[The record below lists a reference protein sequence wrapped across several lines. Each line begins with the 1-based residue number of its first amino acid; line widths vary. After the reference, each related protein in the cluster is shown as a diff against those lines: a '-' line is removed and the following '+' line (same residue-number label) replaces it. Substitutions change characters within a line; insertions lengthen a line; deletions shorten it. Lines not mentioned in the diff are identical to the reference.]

1 MLAMVIL
8 QATVATTEQTR
19 SIDFDL
25 KSIRISEACSS
36 DSSSIDATEILVCG
50 RRDANSRYRLKP
62 LDTARYEPNRR
73 AETTLVGNLK
83 GAAETEQKELAPVH
97 ARLLLCGD
105 DLTLN
110 TR

>member
-83 GAAETEQKELAPVH
+83 GAAETEQKELAPGVTSNRVMF
-97 ARLLLCGD
+97 RLKLPF
-105 DLTLN
+105 
-110 TR
+110 